1 MSFDLFTWLSLH
13 EAWSLFQNSLKPLYS
28 ETVSDSAVPCYN
40 QIHISKLVSQPS
52 YTIRNS
58 SSEVGRRVSG
68 HESGNARR
76 ELLGSLS
83 LSHEVDGV
91 AQCYWLRAS
100 LWMLINKLMVPLI
113 YFNHFF
119 VIFKT
124 AMNNPETP
132 IQLFKQGSNMT
143 RFLFSQNSKGYSYRS
158 VGNEFEMSWEWE
170 SRKSN

>member
-124 AMNNPETP
+124 AMNNQECWKWIWNELRVRKQEVKLEGYSKSPREP
-132 IQLFKQGSNMT
+132 WQALDQGS
-143 RFLFSQNSKGYSYRS
+143 SEDGWGS
-158 VGNEFEMSWEWE
+158 
-170 SRKSN
+170 